1 MLNQPRVVPF
11 EWEIPKGR
19 GPSPSCRSASRQL
32 TNNFVGGPTYGRC
45 ARAAS
50 AFRDRLPFRTS
61 GARFPATR
69 QSEQEPTCEPDRTT
83 TMSRGSAPP
92 ASMATRCARLGYHAG
107 SSVVGLPV
115 HAMERSQIRNGT
127 PASAQ
132 EKIEPTQIPPCPEIP
147 KLPSLSKIPKPAKP
161 EPNRPKRR
169 KLEPPES
176 TPKTY
181 QRWLRRNTAE
191 DFLPETRRIQM
202 VRY

>member
-1 MLNQPRVVPF
+1 MLNQPRVVRF

-19 GPSPSCRSASRQL
+19 GPSPSCLSALRRL
-32 TNNFVGGPTYGRC
+32 TNYFVGGPTYGRC

-61 GARFPATR
+61 GARFPAIR

-115 HAMERSQIRNGT
+115 HAMGRSQIRNGT
-127 PASAQ
+127 PASAAR
-132 EKIEPTQIPPCPEIP
+132 KNRTLADPRPARKSPNSPASP
-147 KLPSLSKIPKPAKP
+147 KSLSRRSRNQTNPKAESWSLP
-161 EPNRPKRR
+161 EG
-169 KLEPPES
+169 
-176 TPKTY
+176 TPKAY
-181 QRWLRRNTAE
+181 
-191 DFLPETRRIQM
+191 
-202 VRY
+202 